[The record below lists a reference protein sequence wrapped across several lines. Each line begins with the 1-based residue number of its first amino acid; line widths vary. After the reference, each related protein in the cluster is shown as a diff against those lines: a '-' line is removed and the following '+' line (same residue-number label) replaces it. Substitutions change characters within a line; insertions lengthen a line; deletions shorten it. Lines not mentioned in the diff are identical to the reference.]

1 MILLFELLS
10 GALFSI
16 SANIDNIPIGLS
28 YGVKKIHISILKNI
42 IICVFT
48 SCATFLSMIIGQNIA
63 NLFDIKITNMIGSIL
78 LILLGIYPIFKKLY
92 KICKKNERCIKEI
105 KQKRKPRQNNNYITL
120 KELIAIILT
129 LSLNNIAAGI
139 AASITGV
146 NVISTTICTFI
157 FGSIFLFI
165 GNNLGKKINNK
176 LVEKYSEII
185 SSIILI
191 LIGIMELFI

>member
-16 SANIDNIPIGLS
+16 SANIDNISIGLS
-28 YGVKKIHISILKNI
+28 YGVKKVHISILKNI

-78 LILLGIYPIFKKLY
+78 LIFLGIYPLFKKIY
-92 KICKKNERCIKEI
+92 KICRNNKRCIKEI
-105 KQKRKPRQNNNYITL
+105 KQKERQNNNYITL